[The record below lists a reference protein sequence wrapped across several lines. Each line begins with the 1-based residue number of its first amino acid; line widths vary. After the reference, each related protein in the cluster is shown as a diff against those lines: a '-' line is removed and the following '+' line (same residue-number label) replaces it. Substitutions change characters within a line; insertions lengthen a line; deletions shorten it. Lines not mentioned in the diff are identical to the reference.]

1 MQHVIIVI
9 HLMLVLALIGVV
21 LLQRSEGGG
30 LGIGS
35 TGGFMTSRGTAN
47 VLTRA
52 TAILAG
58 LFFLTS
64 LLLSILA
71 GVGHKPTSI
80 LEGGQ
85 SAPTAPGAPPPL
97 GGAAAACS
105 TSCKAAR
112 RRLRRRR
119 QQPRRGRRCRSRSEI
134 TTKGP
139 GNPAPSTFGSGVSE
153 KSWGKFEE
161 SMQIVSQVPAKLI
174 SYPATHRCRAG
185 LSNSRSSNRFARV
198 KG

>member
-1 MQHVIIVI
+1 MQQVIIVI

-58 LFFLTS
+58 LFFTTS

-71 GVGHKPTSI
+71 GLNRRPETVLPGGPSVPTQ
-80 LEGGQ
+80 G
-85 SAPTAPGAPPPL
+85 APGTNGPPPL
-97 GGAAAACS
+97 GSGGLLNKLQPTTPAAPPAAP
-105 TSCKAAR
+105 A
-112 RRLRRRR
+112 
-119 QQPRRGRRCRSRSEI
+119 
-134 TTKGP
+134 
-139 GNPAPSTFGSGVSE
+139 APSGPV
-153 KSWGKFEE
+153 
-161 SMQIVSQVPAKLI
+161 VPQSK
-174 SYPATHRCRAG
+174 
-185 LSNSRSSNRFARV
+185 
-198 KG
+198 

>member
-1 MQHVIIVI
+1 MSAAWRKARTGNVWTDIERMQHVIIVI

-58 LFFLTS
+58 LFFVTS

-71 GVGHKPTSI
+71 GINRKPTSV
-80 LEGGQ
+80 LQGEQ
-85 SAPTAPGAPPPL
+85 SAPAAPGAPAPL
-97 GGAAAACS
+97 GGGGGGLLNQLQGGTPPAAPAAP
-105 TSCKAAR
+105 A
-112 RRLRRRR
+112 
-119 QQPRRGRRCRSRSEI
+119 
-134 TTKGP
+134 
-139 GNPAPSTFGSGVSE
+139 APSGP
-153 KSWGKFEE
+153 
-161 SMQIVSQVPAKLI
+161 QVPQSK
-174 SYPATHRCRAG
+174 
-185 LSNSRSSNRFARV
+185 
-198 KG
+198 

>member
-1 MQHVIIVI
+1 MQHVIIFI
-9 HLMLVLALIGVV
+9 HLMLVLAMIGVV

-97 GGAAAACS
+97 GGSGGGLLNQLQGGPPPAAPATPA
-105 TSCKAAR
+105 
-112 RRLRRRR
+112 
-119 QQPRRGRRCRSRSEI
+119 
-134 TTKGP
+134 
-139 GNPAPSTFGSGVSE
+139 APSGP
-153 KSWGKFEE
+153 
-161 SMQIVSQVPAKLI
+161 QVPQSK
-174 SYPATHRCRAG
+174 
-185 LSNSRSSNRFARV
+185 
-198 KG
+198 